1 MLYLRGRDAPQV
13 IFHMVNPERQE
24 GMKVRLMLRPP
35 RTMEIEG
42 NVDQVR
48 RPSEYKRIFLEE

>member
-1 MLYLRGRDAPQV
+1 
-13 IFHMVNPERQE
+13 MVNPERQE
-24 GMKVRLMLRPP
+24 GMKVRLMLRRP

-48 RPSEYKRIFLEE
+48 RHSEYKKIFLEE